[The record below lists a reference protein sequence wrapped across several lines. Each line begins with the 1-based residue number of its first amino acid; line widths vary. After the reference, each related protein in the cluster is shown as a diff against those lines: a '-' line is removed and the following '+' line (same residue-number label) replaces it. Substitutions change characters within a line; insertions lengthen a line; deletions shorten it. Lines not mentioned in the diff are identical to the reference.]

1 MRWYLFVGE
10 GLRLNLF
17 LLSRIKYTPVMGGVS
32 SLLAR
37 CCFMGALSR
46 GKSETSLC
54 FEIVDLFRMI
64 CWKNLKVK
72 RAYNAHQ
79 EGYEYKP
86 LNSTA
91 MAVEEE
97 TYSNVDV
104 SVDTTMQATG
114 SSAANTKKTYDEMRD
129 ERRSL
134 W

>member
-1 MRWYLFVGE
+1 
-10 GLRLNLF
+10 
-17 LLSRIKYTPVMGGVS
+17 
-32 SLLAR
+32 
-37 CCFMGALSR
+37 
-46 GKSETSLC
+46 
-54 FEIVDLFRMI
+54 MI
-64 CWKNLKVK
+64 CWKFSKVK

-86 LNSTA
+86 LNSAA

-97 TYSNVDV
+97 TYSNMDV
-104 SVDTTMQATG
+104 SADTAIQATG